1 MSCQN
6 LAQQDSCWV
15 GPRLNGNLLYNI
27 GLYLNLNSLQ
37 LFWRGIIA
45 FAICMDCPTVP
56 DRKLMSSQTLQGAE
70 RLTTE
75 STGLMNGT
83 VVPDSVVQ
91 PPSEATLMPTQIAD
105 YDVQTLSQ
113 SPEVYNRELSW
124 LDFNW
129 RVLQHALDPGN
140 PLLERLNFLGI
151 TAANMD
157 EFFRKRVGGLK
168 RQLAAGSA
176 NLQLE
181 GWSPSYQL
189 GLISQ
194 AVSCYSRIQDEC
206 FLQDILPQMGTYGIR
221 LRNYADLSA
230 DQAEDLRTFFLHD
243 VFPLLTPLAFD
254 SSHPFPFISNMS
266 LNLAVYVRDPLSG
279 DTRLARVKVPPDC
292 DRWIPVGESHDFV
305 PLEQVLIHNLDTLFV
320 GMEIVSVHPFRITR
334 NADMKRNEDEAEDLL
349 AMISEEL
356 HERRFAPVVRLEV
369 SKDMTDYT
377 LGILMQEFG
386 LAKQDVYRMESPL
399 GLSDFMALYQAIDRQ
414 DLKFSPWQPRIPAS
428 FSHLTTSSSPSEV
441 FQVLK
446 KGDILLHHPYQSFTG
461 TTQLLFLAATRDP
474 KVLAIKHTMYRT
486 TDDSPIVD
494 ALINAAE
501 NGKQVAVLVEV
512 KARFD
517 EEQNI
522 HHSKRLED
530 AGCHVAYGLIGLKA
544 HTKISLI
551 VRQEA
556 AGLQS
561 YVHIGTGNYNPST
574 ANLYTDLAV
583 LTTDKEIV
591 EDVMDLFNY
600 LTGYSQS
607 VRYKKL
613 LVAPVNMRQR
623 FIQMVKR
630 EMQHV
635 RDGHTGH
642 IIAKMN
648 SLDDSQIVK
657 QLYQASRVGVRIDL
671 IVRGVCRIR
680 PGIPGISDNITV
692 TSIIGRFL
700 EHHRIF
706 YFRNVDQ
713 PEYYLGSADWMQR
726 NLDHRVEAIVPITH
740 PDLQSQL
747 QEILDVCLQDRRTS
761 WHMRED
767 GRFEQIACTARET
780 AQNGQITPAQAGT
793 HAVLMYRTAQKSL
806 FA

>member
-1 MSCQN
+1 MS
-6 LAQQDSCWV
+6 A
-15 GPRLNGNLLYNI
+15 
-27 GLYLNLNSLQ
+27 
-37 LFWRGIIA
+37 
-45 FAICMDCPTVP
+45 
-56 DRKLMSSQTLQGAE
+56 QTLHVSEQLAA
-70 RLTTE
+70 
-75 STGLMNGT
+75 TGREL
-83 VVPDSVVQ
+83 PDSSATLAPVVQ
-91 PPSEATLMPTQIAD
+91 PPADAALMPTQIAD
-105 YDVQTLSQ
+105 YDIQTLSH

-129 RVLQHALDPGN
+129 RVLQHALDRDN

-151 TAANMD
+151 TASNMD

-189 GLISQ
+189 DLISQ
-194 AVSCYSRIQDEC
+194 AVSHFSRLQDEC
-206 FLQDILPQMGTYGIR
+206 FQQDILPRLGTYGIR
-221 LRNYADLSA
+221 LRSYADLSP
-230 DQAEDLRTFFLHD
+230 DQIADLRTFFLHD

-292 DRWIPVGESHDFV
+292 DRWIAVGNSHDFV
-305 PLEQVLIHNLDTLFV
+305 PLEQVIIHNLDTLFR

-334 NADMKRNEDEAEDLL
+334 NADMKRNEEEAEDLL

-369 SKDMTDYT
+369 SRDMTDHT
-377 LGILMQEFG
+377 LRILLHELELVQ
-386 LAKQDVYRMESPL
+386 QDVYRMESPL
-399 GLSDFMALYQAIDRQ
+399 GMSDFMALYRAVDRP
-414 DLKFSPWQPRIPAS
+414 DLKFTPWQPRVPAA
-428 FSHLTTSSSPSEV
+428 FSHLNASSSPAEV

-446 KGDILLHHPYQSFTG
+446 QGDILLHHPYQSFTN
-461 TTQLLFLAATRDP
+461 TTQLLFLAAARDP

-486 TDDSPIVD
+486 TDNSPIVD

-501 NGKQVAVLVEV
+501 NGKQVAVMVEV

-522 HHSKRLED
+522 YHSKRLED
-530 AGCHVAYGLIGLKA
+530 AGCHVAYGLVGLKA
-544 HTKISLI
+544 HTKISLV

-556 AGLQS
+556 AGLHS

-591 EDVMDLFNY
+591 ADVMDLFNY
-600 LTGYSQS
+600 LTGYSQGAQ
-607 VRYKKL
+607 YKQL

-623 FIQMVKR
+623 FIQMVQR
-630 EMQHV
+630 EIQHV
-635 RDGHTGH
+635 RDGQTGH

-648 SLDDSQIVK
+648 SLDDAQIV
-657 QLYQASRVGVRIDL
+657 QELYRASQEGVQIDL

-700 EHHRIF
+700 EHHRVF
-706 YFRNVDQ
+706 YFQNVDQ

-726 NLDHRVEAIVPITH
+726 NLDHRVEAVVPITH

-747 QEILDVCLQDRRTS
+747 QEILDICLQDRCTS
-761 WHMRED
+761 WRMRMD
-767 GRFEQIACTARET
+767 GRFEQAVIQTPDATA
-780 AQNGQITPAQAGT
+780 NGQITPAHAGT
-793 HAVLMYRTAQKSL
+793 HAALMYRMAQKSL

>member
-1 MSCQN
+1 MSTN
-6 LAQQDSCWV
+6 LHPGSA
-15 GPRLNGNLLYNI
+15 
-27 GLYLNLNSLQ
+27 
-37 LFWRGIIA
+37 
-45 FAICMDCPTVP
+45 
-56 DRKLMSSQTLQGAE
+56 LM
-70 RLTTE
+70 
-75 STGLMNGT
+75 
-83 VVPDSVVQ
+83 VPDSEDLPEGAGDQVRVVH
-91 PPSEATLMPTQIAD
+91 PPKEVALMPSQIED
-105 YDVQTLSQ
+105 YDVQALGE

-129 RVLQHALDPGN
+129 RVLQHALDQHN

-151 TAANMD
+151 TASNMD

-181 GWSPSYQL
+181 GWTPSYQL

-194 AVSCYSRIQDEC
+194 AVTYFSQVQDEC
-206 FLQDILPQMGTYGIR
+206 FLNDILPQMGTYGIR
-221 LRNYADLSA
+221 LRSYAELSPEQVADLRS
-230 DQAEDLRTFFLHD
+230 FYLHD

-292 DRWIPVGESHDFV
+292 ERWIQVGDSHDFV
-305 PLEQVLIHNLDTLFV
+305 PLEQVVIHNLDTLFV

-369 SKDMTDYT
+369 AKDMRDRT
-377 LGILMQEFG
+377 LGVLMHEFG
-386 LAKQDVYRMESPL
+386 LVQQDVYRMESPL
-399 GLSDFMALYQAIDRQ
+399 GFADFMALYRAIDRQ
-414 DLKFSPWQPRIPAS
+414 DLKFTPWQPRIPAQ
-428 FSHLTTSSSPSEV
+428 FSHLSTASSPSEI

-446 KGDILLHHPYQSFTG
+446 KGDILLHHPYQSFTN
-461 TTQLLFLAATRDP
+461 TTQLIFLAATRDP

-486 TDDSPIVD
+486 SDDSPIVD
-494 ALINAAE
+494 ALVNAAE

-551 VRQEA
+551 VRQETS
-556 AGLQS
+556 GLQS

-574 ANLYTDLAV
+574 ANLYTDLAL
-583 LTTDKEIV
+583 LTTDQEVV

-607 VRYKKL
+607 AKYKKL

-623 FIQMVKR
+623 FIQMIKR
-630 EMQHV
+630 EIQHAK
-635 RDGHTGH
+635 DGRAGH

-648 SLDDSQIVK
+648 SLDDAQIVK
-657 QLYQASRVGVRIDL
+657 QLYRASQAGVKIDL

-706 YFRNVDQ
+706 YFANVDQ
-713 PEYYLGSADWMQR
+713 PEYYIGSADWMQR
-726 NLDHRVEAIVPITH
+726 NLDHRVEAIVPVTH

-747 QEILDVCLQDRRTS
+747 QEILEVCLKDSRTS
-761 WHMRED
+761 WSMRMD
-767 GRFEQIACTARET
+767 GRFEQLLDEISEAS
-780 AQNGQITPAQAGT
+780 QNGQITPLRSGT

>member
-1 MSCQN
+1 
-6 LAQQDSCWV
+6 
-15 GPRLNGNLLYNI
+15 
-27 GLYLNLNSLQ
+27 
-37 LFWRGIIA
+37 
-45 FAICMDCPTVP
+45 
-56 DRKLMSSQTLQGAE
+56 MSSN
-70 RLTTE
+70 LT
-75 STGLMNGT
+75 
-83 VVPDSVVQ
+83 PDTALRASACTDRPDTPQPPAAVVQ
-91 PPSEATLMPTQIAD
+91 PPAAATLMPPLAD
-105 YDVQTLSQ
+105 CDTETLSH

-129 RVLQHALDPGN
+129 RVLQHALDQDN

-151 TAANMD
+151 TASNMD

-168 RQLAAGSA
+168 RQQAAGSA
-176 NLQLE
+176 NLYLE
-181 GWSPSYQL
+181 GWPPSYQL

-194 AVSCYSRIQDEC
+194 AVTYFSRIQDEC

-221 LRNYADLSA
+221 LLSYPDLTPEQIADL
-230 DQAEDLRTFFLHD
+230 RIFFLHD

-266 LNLAVYVRDPLSG
+266 LNLAVYVKDPVSG
-279 DTRLARVKVPPDC
+279 DMRLARVKVPSNC
-292 DRWIPVGESHDFV
+292 DRWIQVDDAYDFV
-305 PLEQVLIHNLDTLFV
+305 PLEQVVIHNLDTLFV

-334 NADMKRNEDEAEDLL
+334 NADMKRNEEEADDLL

-369 SKDMTDYT
+369 SQDMGDDT
-377 LGILMQEFG
+377 LAVLMHELG
-386 LAKQDVYRMESPL
+386 LVPQDVYHMASPL
-399 GLSDFMALYQAIDRQ
+399 GLSDFMALYRAIDRQ
-414 DLKFSPWQPRIPAS
+414 DLKFTPWQPRIPAQ
-428 FSHLTTSSSPSEV
+428 FAHLSSSSSPSEI
-441 FQVLK
+441 FQALK
-446 KGDILLHHPYQSFTG
+446 QGDILLHHPYQSFTN
-461 TTQLLFLAATRDP
+461 TTQLVFLAATRDP

-486 TDDSPIVD
+486 ADDSPIVD
-494 ALINAAE
+494 ALIHAAE
-501 NGKQVAVLVEV
+501 NGKQVAVVVEV

-530 AGCHVAYGLIGLKA
+530 AGCHVAYGLVGLKA

-551 VRQEA
+551 VRHETT
-556 AGLQS
+556 GLQS

-583 LTTDKEIV
+583 LTTDSAIV

-607 VRYKKL
+607 AQYKKL

-623 FIQMVKR
+623 FLQMIRREIQNVNN
-630 EMQHV
+630 
-635 RDGHTGH
+635 GHTGH

-648 SLDDSQIVK
+648 SLDDAQIVQ
-657 QLYQASRVGVRIDL
+657 QLYCASQAGVKIDL
-671 IVRGVCRIR
+671 IVRGVCRLR

-692 TSIIGRFL
+692 ISIIGRFL

-706 YFRNVDQ
+706 YFANVDQ
-713 PEYYLGSADWMQR
+713 PEYYIGSADWMHR
-726 NLDHRVEAIVPITH
+726 NLDHRVEAIIPITH

-747 QEILDVCLQDRRTS
+747 QEILDICLQDRHTA
-761 WHMRED
+761 WQMRRD
-767 GRFEQIACTARET
+767 GRFEQSRVQDRDS
-780 AQNGQITPAQAGT
+780 AQNGQITPVQAGT
-793 HAVLMYRTAQKSL
+793 HATLMYRTVQKAL
-806 FA
+806 FP